1 MPVSSLLRRHKAEPV
16 PQKTAVSSTDEASS
30 AQAIAETGRAA
41 PEPLSLILPAYAALG
56 AITSIS
62 AVAWVA
68 QDRTA
73 ERARVKRRI
82 HVIIRDLETSA
93 IGTQELFRR
102 IKRNGKLF
110 GLDGAIAAAP
120 LKFGLHGGRV
130 DAAAGEVYGQLANDA
145 ATMLVLAT
153 TNSFEAMAAIEDG
166 EIDAPES
173 LFVKLGECQD
183 RLNALIVQR
192 APIFKLIES
201 GIELAGELVDVI
213 RQLKSHVRT

>member
-1 MPVSSLLRRHKAEPV
+1 MSVSSLLRRHKVERA
-16 PQKTAVSSTDEASS
+16 PQKPATDPA
-30 AQAIAETGRAA
+30 APTPQTVAETGRAA
-41 PEPLSLILPAYAALG
+41 PEPLSLILPGYAALG
-56 AITSIS
+56 AIASIS

-82 HVIIRDLETSA
+82 NVILRDLETSA

-102 IKRNGKLF
+102 IKRQAKLF

-130 DAAAGEVYGQLANDA
+130 DASAGEVYSQLANDA

-166 EIDAPES
+166 EIDAPEK
-173 LFVKLGECQD
+173 LFEKLGEAQD
-183 RLNALIVQR
+183 QLNALIVQR

-201 GIELAGELVDVI
+201 GISIASELVDVI
-213 RQLKSHVRT
+213 RQLKTHVRV

>member
-1 MPVSSLLRRHKAEPV
+1 MSVSSLLRRNRADPV
-16 PQKTAVSSTDEASS
+16 PLKAQPPPQEPDQVAS
-30 AQAIAETGRAA
+30 IAETGRAA

-56 AITSIS
+56 AIASIA
-62 AVAWVA
+62 AVAWVG

-82 HVIIRDLETSA
+82 NVILRDLETSA

-102 IKRNGKLF
+102 IKRHAKLF
-110 GLDGAIAAAP
+110 GLDGAIGMSP

-130 DAAAGEVYGQLANDA
+130 DASAGEVYGQLANDA

-166 EIDAPES
+166 EIEAPDV
-173 LFVKLGECQD
+173 LFARLGEVQE
-183 RLNALIVQR
+183 RLNALLIHR

-201 GIELAGELVDVI
+201 GVELGAELVDVI
-213 RQLKSHVRT
+213 RQLKLYVRV